1 MLGPRFERQGGYDKV
16 ARVTDLPRLPVQP
29 SPPAGDDGSPPAPRR
44 RLPAT
49 VWLLGWAS
57 LLNDVSSEAAFPLLG
72 PFLAMLGA
80 PMQFVG
86 LALGAADTL
95 AVAIKILVGRAS
107 DRWRRRRPLVVG
119 GYLLPAAARA
129 LLAVAVHPWHVLVAR
144 TLDRGGKAIRSG
156 PRDAMLAD
164 AVDPRDRGRAYGFTQ
179 ALDHVGA
186 AIGPLVASLCLARGL
201 SFRAT
206 FALAAGLGVLAP
218 LLLAFRLPEV
228 PRAPPAQ
235 PAAETTLPPGTGRP
249 LGAYLIAVGLFAFAN
264 SSDAF
269 ILIRAQQLGWSV
281 ATLPLLWLGHHLI
294 KAVTTALG
302 GLLSDRVPRWTLI
315 AGGWLAYGATYWGF
329 SLATTPAQLAL
340 LLGAYA
346 LYHGLAEG
354 TERALVSDLAGGGK
368 RGAAF
373 GLYHGVV
380 GGAALPAG
388 LLMGR
393 VWDRWGAG
401 AAFRVEALFA
411 FVATAALLGLV
422 ATGRLGR
429 FPARDA
435 KRR

>member
-1 MLGPRFERQGGYDKV
+1 
-16 ARVTDLPRLPVQP
+16 
-29 SPPAGDDGSPPAPRR
+29 
-44 RLPAT
+44 
-49 VWLLGWAS
+49 VWLFGAAS
-57 LLNDVSSEAAFPLLG
+57 LLNDASGEASFPLLG
-72 PFLAMLGA
+72 PFLATLGA

-86 LALGAADTL
+86 LALGAAETL
-95 AVAIKILVGRAS
+95 AVVVRILVGRWS
-107 DRWRRRRPLVVG
+107 DRWRRRPLVVG
-119 GYLLPAAARA
+119 GYLLPAGGRA
-129 LLAVAVHPWHVLVAR
+129 LLALAAHPWHVLVAR

-164 AVDPRDRGRAYGFTQ
+164 AVDPGDRGRAFGFTQ

-186 AIGPLVASLCLARGL
+186 AVGPLVASLCLANGV

-206 FALAAGLGVLAP
+206 FALAAALGVLAP

-228 PRAPPAQ
+228 ARAQAPD
-235 PAAETTLPPGTGRP
+235 AAARP
-249 LGAYLIAVGLFAFAN
+249 LVNADAAAGAPVSALAAYLVAVGVFALAN

-269 ILIRAQQLGWSV
+269 ILIRAGQLGWSP
-281 ATLPLLWLGHHLI
+281 ATLPLLWLGHHVI
-294 KAVTTALG
+294 KAVTTAAG

-315 AGGWLAYGATYWGF
+315 VGGWLAYGATYWGF
-329 SLATTPAQLAL
+329 SLTTHRAQLAV
-340 LLGAYA
+340 LLGVYA

-354 TERALVSDLAGGGK
+354 PERALVSDLVGSGK

-401 AAFRVEALFA
+401 PAFRVEAVLA
-411 FVATAALLGLV
+411 VVAAASLMGLAIV
-422 ATGRLGR
+422 GPLRPGAR
-429 FPARDA
+429 FPAQSA

>member
-1 MLGPRFERQGGYDKV
+1 
-16 ARVTDLPRLPVQP
+16 
-29 SPPAGDDGSPPAPRR
+29 
-44 RLPAT
+44 
-49 VWLLGWAS
+49 LLGLAS

-72 PFLAMLGA
+72 PFLTTLGA

-86 LALGAADTL
+86 LAMGAADTL
-95 AVAIKILVGRAS
+95 GVAVRILVGRAS
-107 DRWRRRRPLVVG
+107 DRWRRRPLVVG

-129 LLAVAVHPWHVLVAR
+129 LLSVAVHPWHVLVAR

-164 AVDPRDRGRAYGFTQ
+164 AVDARDRGRAYGVTQ

-186 AIGPLVASLCLARGL
+186 AIGPLIASLCLARGL

-206 FALAAGLGVLAP
+206 FALAASLGVLAP

-228 PRAPPAQ
+228 PRERPNAGAGSEPLPAG
-235 PAAETTLPPGTGRP
+235 AGRP
-249 LGAYLIAVGLFAFAN
+249 LAAYLVAAGLFAFAN

-269 ILIRAQQLGWSV
+269 ILIRAGQLGWAP
-281 ATLPLLWLGHHLI
+281 ATLPLLWLGHHVI
-294 KAVTTALG
+294 KAITTAVG
-302 GLLSDRVPRWTLI
+302 GTLSDRVPRWILI
-315 AGGWLAYGATYWGF
+315 AGGWLAYAAVYWGF
-329 SLATTPAQLAL
+329 SLVTRPAHLAL

-354 TERALVSDLAGGGK
+354 PERAFISDLVGTGK

-380 GGAALPAG
+380 GGVALPAG
-388 LLMGR
+388 LLMGW

-401 AAFRVEALFA
+401 PAFRVEALFA
-411 FVATAALLGLV
+411 LVAVATLLALIAGPLRSR
-422 ATGRLGR
+422 AR
-429 FPARDA
+429 FPAHLA

>member
-1 MLGPRFERQGGYDKV
+1 MSEPAAPKATPADGDGPSALRRG
-16 ARVTDLPRLPVQP
+16 
-29 SPPAGDDGSPPAPRR
+29 R
-44 RLPAT
+44 RLPGE
-49 VWLLGWAS
+49 VWLFGAAS
-57 LLNDVSSEAAFPLLG
+57 LLNDASSEASFPLLG
-72 PFLAMLGA
+72 PFLTMLGA

-95 AVAIKILVGRAS
+95 AVAVKILVGRAS
-107 DRWRRRRPLVVG
+107 DRWRRRPLVVG
-119 GYLLPAAARA
+119 GYLLPVVGRG
-129 LLAVAVHPWHVLVAR
+129 LLALASHPWHVLAAR

-186 AIGPLVASLCLARGL
+186 AIGPLVASLCLARGW

-206 FALAAGLGVLAP
+206 FALAAGVGLLAP
-218 LLLAFRLPEV
+218 LLLALRLPEV
-228 PRAPPAQ
+228 PRAIPPPAA
-235 PAAETTLPPGTGRP
+235 PAAGEPPAVQADRVGSALR
-249 LGAYLIAVGLFAFAN
+249 AYLIPVGLFAFAN

-269 ILIRAQQLGWSV
+269 ILIRAGQLGWTP

-294 KAVTTALG
+294 KALTTAAG

-315 AGGWLAYGATYWGF
+315 AGGWLAYAATYWGF
-329 SLATTPAQLAL
+329 SLARTPGQLAG

-354 TERALVSDLAGGGK
+354 TERAFVSDLVGSGR

-380 GGAALPAG
+380 GAAALPAG
-388 LLMGR
+388 MLMGR
-393 VWDRWGAG
+393 VWDRWGA
-401 AAFRVEALFA
+401 APAFRIEAVFA
-411 FVATAALLGLV
+411 LAATVLLV
-422 ATGRLGR
+422 ALVGTGPLRPPGR
-429 FPARDA
+429 FPARIT

>member
-1 MLGPRFERQGGYDKV
+1 VSEPEH
-16 ARVTDLPRLPVQP
+16 PPVP
-29 SPPAGDDGSPPAPRR
+29 PVSPPPGEGGPPPAEGPR
-44 RLPAT
+44 RLPRA
-49 VWLLGWAS
+49 VWLFGAAS
-57 LLNDVSSEAAFPLLG
+57 LLNDASGEASFPLLG
-72 PFLAMLGA
+72 PFLATLGA

-86 LALGAADTL
+86 LAMGAAETL
-95 AVAIKILVGRAS
+95 AVGLKILVGRAS
-107 DRWRRRRPLVVG
+107 DRWRRRPLVVG
-119 GYLLPAAARA
+119 GYLLPAFGRG
-129 LLAVAVHPWHVLVAR
+129 LLALASHPWHVLVAR
-144 TLDRGGKAIRSG
+144 TLDRSGKAIRSG

-206 FALAAGLGVLAP
+206 FALAAALGVLAP
-218 LLLAFRLPEV
+218 LLLALRLPEV
-228 PRAPPAQ
+228 PRVAPPA
-235 PAAETTLPPGTGRP
+235 AVSEGKHPPVQGQGVGRA
-249 LGAYLIAVGLFAFAN
+249 LVAYLLPVGLFAFAN

-269 ILIRAQQLGWSV
+269 ILIRAGQLGWTP
-281 ATLPLLWLGHHLI
+281 AALPLLWLGHHLI
-294 KAVTTALG
+294 KALTTAAG

-315 AGGWLAYGATYWGF
+315 AGGWLAYGLTYWGF
-329 SLATTPAQLAL
+329 SLARTPAHLAI

-354 TERALVSDLAGGGK
+354 TERAFVSDLVGSGK

-388 LLMGR
+388 MLMGR
-393 VWDRWGAG
+393 IWDRWGPG
-401 AAFRVEALFA
+401 PAFRVEAVFA
-411 FVATAALLGLV
+411 LAAAALLIGLV
-422 ATGRLGR
+422 LAGPLRPPR
-429 FPARDA
+429 QFPARIA

>member
-1 MLGPRFERQGGYDKV
+1 MP
-16 ARVTDLPRLPVQP
+16 TPP
-29 SPPAGDDGSPPAPRR
+29 SPGDGRPPAAVGQR
-44 RLPAT
+44 RLPGA
-49 VWLLGWAS
+49 VWLFGAAS
-57 LLNDVSSEAAFPLLG
+57 LLNDASGEASFPLLG
-72 PFLAMLGA
+72 PFLTTLGA

-86 LALGAADTL
+86 LALGAAETL
-95 AVAIKILVGRAS
+95 AVALKITVGRAS
-107 DRWRRRRPLVVG
+107 DRWRRRPLVVG
-119 GYLLPAAARA
+119 GYLLPAFGRGMLA
-129 LLAVAVHPWHVLVAR
+129 LATHPWHVLVAR
-144 TLDRGGKAIRSG
+144 TLDRAGKAIRSG

-164 AVDPRDRGRAYGFTQ
+164 SVDPRDRGRAYGFTQ

-218 LLLAFRLPEV
+218 LLLALRLPEV
-228 PRAPPAQ
+228 PRVTPSAAAPAQ
-235 PAAETTLPPGTGRP
+235 AAVASDGVGGSLV
-249 LGAYLIAVGLFAFAN
+249 AYLIPVGLFAFAN

-269 ILIRAQQLGWSV
+269 ILIRAGQLGWTP

-294 KAVTTALG
+294 KAVTTAAG

-329 SLATTPAQLAL
+329 SLAHTPAQLAI

-354 TERALVSDLAGGGK
+354 TERAFVSDLVGSGK

-388 LLMGR
+388 MLMGR

-401 AAFRVEALFA
+401 AAFRVEAVFA
-411 FVATAALLGLV
+411 LVATALLV
-422 ATGRLGR
+422 ALVVAGPLRPARR
-429 FPARDA
+429 FPARIA